1 MDPKKA
7 QKIKLPKPQT
17 CNLLLERNYH
27 FCRIKN
33 MTERLAELFNAES
46 VQEKDKLLLCK
57 YLEISMKLT
66 SIEAHKRMVKFC

>member
-1 MDPKKA
+1 
-7 QKIKLPKPQT
+7 
-17 CNLLLERNYH
+17 
-27 FCRIKN
+27 